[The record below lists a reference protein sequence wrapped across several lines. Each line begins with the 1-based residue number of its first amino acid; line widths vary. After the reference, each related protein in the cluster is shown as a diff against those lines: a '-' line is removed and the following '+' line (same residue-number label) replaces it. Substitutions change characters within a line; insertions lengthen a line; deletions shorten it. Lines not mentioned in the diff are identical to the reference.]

1 VVLGFTATVLI
12 LIFYLQAKLKELQKN
27 RDDQSLQLLNQ
38 NMQALQGRI
47 DNTNRAIS
55 ERLDNAARVIGMVNR
70 ELGQMSQI
78 GASLQNFQEFLKSP
92 KIRGGLGEQ
101 GLKDMLAQTFP
112 NELYKM
118 QYKFRNGQTVDA
130 AIKIEA
136 GIVPVDA
143 KFPLENFNRILN
155 AKTEEER
162 AEARRKF
169 RNDFRVHVNAI
180 SKKYILPDEGT
191 VDFAFM
197 YIPSET
203 VFYELIS
210 NENDLHDY
218 AVKAK
223 VIPSSPNTFFYYMR
237 SIMLGLQGKRISEMS
252 RQILQTL
259 KIIQTESRK
268 FGDNLSVLSRHLTNA
283 KSTMERVDYD
293 YRQLASKIDQVSLLE
308 AKQTDLIEE
317 TTEKPNN
324 S

>member
-1 VVLGFTATVLI
+1 MVLGFTATVLI